1 MDIFGMYGSRS
12 DDEVVDAP
20 EPPADEPAPSP
31 APEPPPVEPEEE
43 TAPIERVRSAKD
55 DAVQH
60 YIDSMDGLEF
70 DGQIVRPY
78 ARTGG
83 RTRSA
88 AGLELE
94 TMLSLTVAEVPN
106 DLPPDHYA
114 VADLCRH
121 PISVA
126 EVSGY
131 RGLPIGAARVLISDL
146 MEYGLVSVAG
156 PVTAGA
162 PTVDLMQRVLEGLHR
177 L

>member
-12 DDEVVDAP
+12 DDEVARAP
-20 EPPADEPAPSP
+20 EPEPEPVAER

-43 TAPIERVRSAKD
+43 TAPIERVVSAQE

-60 YIDSMDGLEF
+60 FIETMDGVEF

-94 TMLSLTVAEVPN
+94 TMLTLTVPEVPA

-114 VADLCRH
+114 VADLCRQ

-126 EVSGY
+126 EVAGY
-131 RGLPIGAARVLISDL
+131 RSLPIGAARVIISDL
-146 MEYGLVSVAG
+146 LEYGLVATAG

-162 PTVDLMQRVLEGLHR
+162 PTVDLMRRVLEGLHR

>member
-20 EPPADEPAPSP
+20 EPSAAEPAPP
-31 APEPPPVEPEEE
+31 PEPPPVEPEEV
-43 TAPIERVRSAKD
+43 TAPIERVVSAQE

-60 YIDSMDGLEF
+60 YIDAMDGLEF

-94 TMLSLTVAEVPN
+94 TMLTLTVADVPN
-106 DLPPDHYA
+106 DLPPDLYA
-114 VADLCRH
+114 VADLCRQ

-146 MEYGLVSVAG
+146 LEYGLVAVAG
-156 PVTAGA
+156 PVNAGA